1 MGWSGWLGHCLLLV
15 LASKWLVW
23 VVGHCLLLMLASK
36 RLVWVVWSLS
46 VTSVSIR
53 RVGLGGLVIV
63 SIKRIGIDGVL
74 DGLVIVC

>member
-1 MGWSGWLGHCLLLV
+1 
-15 LASKWLVW
+15 
-23 VVGHCLLLMLASK
+23 MLASK
-36 RLVWVVWSLS
+36 QLVWVVWSLS

>member
-1 MGWSGWLGHCLLLV
+1 M
-15 LASKWLVW
+15 
-23 VVGHCLLLMLASK
+23 
-36 RLVWVVWSLS
+36 VWVVWSLS
-46 VTSVSIR
+46 GSIK